1 MKSILEKIRSAVN
14 FELAIRICLVLFGI
28 FSLFH
33 FAVILGIVAFII
45 VPLEYLWGGR
55 MQTKE
60 ELLVFEIISLVVQLL
75 CYWVI
80 VLKRKHIQTTQ
91 NSLIVESLI
100 WILCVVFFIN
110 TIGNL
115 VAKTMVETLLGTPIT
130 AILCFILFR
139 IGIEKKSNSAA

>member
-1 MKSILEKIRSAVN
+1 MPCIIWN
-14 FELAIRICLVLFGI
+14 

-33 FAVILGIVAFII
+33 FAVILGIVAFNI

-91 NSLIVESLI
+91 SNLIVESLI
-100 WILCVVFFIN
+100 WILCVVFLSI
-110 TIGNL
+110 
-115 VAKTMVETLLGTPIT
+115 
-130 AILCFILFR
+130 R
-139 IGIEKKSNSAA
+139 